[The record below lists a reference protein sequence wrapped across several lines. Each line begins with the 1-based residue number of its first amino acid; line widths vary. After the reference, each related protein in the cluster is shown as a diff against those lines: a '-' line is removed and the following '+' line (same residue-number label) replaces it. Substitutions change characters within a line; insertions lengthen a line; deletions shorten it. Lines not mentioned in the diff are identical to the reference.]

1 MQIRSAFRVRSLLA
15 MCVALAALTGCQ
27 RHAPSAMASTAAPA
41 EAGAFAWPASLKPF
55 GDGFP
60 RAGDSCR
67 RLGESPAV
75 SEYLD
80 HTAVLVG
87 CPGPADAAPAAALL
101 SGGQGKVLT
110 VIDGVTVI
118 SLPPNAAL

>member
-1 MQIRSAFRVRSLLA
+1 MQIRSASRARSLL
-15 MCVALAALTGCQ
+15 MVGLALAALAGCQ
-27 RHAPSAMASTAAPA
+27 RQSPSALASTAATA
-41 EAGAFAWPASLKPF
+41 DAKGFSWPASLQPF

-60 RAGDSCR
+60 RAGDACR

-75 SEYLD
+75 AEYLD

-101 SGGQGKVLT
+101 SGGQGKFIT
-110 VIDGVTVI
+110 NIDGVTVI